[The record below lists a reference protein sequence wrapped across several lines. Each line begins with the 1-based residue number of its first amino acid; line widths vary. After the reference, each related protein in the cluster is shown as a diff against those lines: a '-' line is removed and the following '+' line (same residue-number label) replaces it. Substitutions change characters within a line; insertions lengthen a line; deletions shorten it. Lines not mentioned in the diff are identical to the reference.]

1 MNIIFAGDPHGNYTA
16 ARRAANESSVSDIV
30 FLGDMDLDRPFAE
43 EVADFPCE
51 SWFVAGNHDY
61 DRQEWF
67 ERLYQDG
74 GAGDL
79 NGRVIEIAGLRVAG
93 LGGVFQEGVWHPK
106 SGDGRPLYDS
116 PEAWMAEHVHVRG
129 GHLHPWQAPWE
140 TEPGLPLK
148 LRGAIWPSAFDAM
161 ADMQADV
168 LVTHEAPTSHKY
180 GFPEI
185 DLLAEAMGCQL
196 VVHGHV
202 HADYEAVLPS
212 GIRVVGVGKAKVC
225 IPAPP
230 SPNFLLR

>member
-1 MNIIFAGDPHGNYTA
+1 MPTSGRIADGA
-16 ARRAANESSVSDIV
+16 SVE
-30 FLGDMDLDRPFAE
+30 R
-43 EVADFPCE
+43 EVGF
-51 SWFVAGNHDY
+51 
-61 DRQEWF
+61 
-67 ERLYQDG
+67 
-74 GAGDL
+74 
-79 NGRVIEIAGLRVAG
+79 
-93 LGGVFQEGVWHPK
+93 
-106 SGDGRPLYDS
+106 
-116 PEAWMAEHVHVRG
+116 
-129 GHLHPWQAPWE
+129 
-140 TEPGLPLK
+140 K
-148 LRGAIWPSAFDAM
+148 LDAM